1 MNTKW
6 QDTFPQEEGYYWFYG
21 WRFDRINRI
30 TGKPNTGKP
39 DKPRLHLVDVRK
51 ASNSFMYVTDGNFM
65 YESEISS
72 GGKWLKATLPELP
85 NLEDL

>member
-6 QDTFPQEEGYYWFYG
+6 QDNFPQEEGYWWFYG

-30 TGKPNTGKP
+30 TDKPNKP
-39 DKPRLHLVDVRK
+39 EICFVKVRK
-51 ASNSFMYVTDGNFM
+51 ASNAFMYITNGGFM
-65 YESEISS
+65 YEQEIG

-85 NLEDL
+85 ELED